1 MGAAASA
8 ATYDSIEEALPNAP
22 YQSEEDAKN
31 EGYSRADI
39 ETWYEQNVLGHK
51 AGIVQVSVGSS
62 GNRIGASF
70 WEAICQEH
78 GVDAAGAGA
87 GPASYFNETSDGRFV
102 PRSVLVHADKSG
114 CDATVAAPLG
124 KLFRP
129 DNHVY
134 GEATGGNWA
143 KGFYTSGAE
152 IVDACLD
159 VVRREAEQCDRLAA
173 FQVCHAL
180 GGGTG
185 GGLGP
190 LLLTKIAEEY
200 PDRVLASFAVLPGS
214 ALSESPTQ
222 PYNAVAAL
230 LATSDA
236 RPASKL
242 LAAALF
248 ARGPPSAADVE
259 AELAARADAY
269 VPTRAKLF
277 DGWAPPPCAS
287 SISGAVSSTAI
298 ANSTAVRQPL
308 NRVREQ
314 MTALFR
320 KKAFVH
326 NYTGEGMDEME
337 FCEAESNAAQ
347 AAAPPSPA
355 SLELVQRALDASS
368 QEQKDAVPL
377 LGKAIEAWKK
387 EKLADDELAGLYSPR
402 RTSEGDAQRPRP
414 TSRPRPTTASATRS
428 ARATPPRTARSR
440 STRRRGRRR
449 GGARRPK
456 SKPVSNNPDDV
467 PLLQEL
473 SRKDAELHLA
483 LSARLYAKDDDRRG
497 RTALWQTGCLRLKTY
512 VDDARTRVVA
522 DDAEDLGN
530 DQRTKAKK
538 NRALADAARSLAAVS
553 NFLWYEFEAD
563 GAGQAGEDYSP
574 RGDAK
579 VKRRRV
585 GSTAY
590 DATYGKLAKVD
601 AALSC
606 DAFTSEARLAANRP
620 EWPPELRGDAQKFA
634 SLAPKA
640 VDVELPSA
648 APMTLPP
655 KPNPLVKAVRGALK

>member
-8 ATYDSIEEALPNAP
+8 ATYDSIEEALPSAP

-51 AGIVQVSVGSS
+51 AGIVQISVGSS

-70 WEAICQEH
+70 WEAICAEH

-114 CDATVAAPLG
+114 CDATVAGPLG

-222 PYNAVAAL
+222 PYNAVLALHQLIELNNAQGAHAILFDADALAKTAGPEAAAARAMADATAPFRFPSALNWAPRAFYHALCPWTYGRRLHFLLAGAAPPGVSPAAALDHLYCETPERRDPANAVAAPPAYVAADDAFRRQILAAGLPVAQYDGDVKAATARVAAL
-230 LATSDA
+230 LAKSDA

-277 DGWAPPPCAS
+277 DGWAPPPRAAA
-287 SISGAVSSTAI
+287 IGGAASSTAI

-308 NRVREQ
+308 SRVCEQ

-337 FCEAESNAAQ
+337 FCEAESNVND
-347 AAAPPSPA
+347 
-355 SLELVQRALDASS
+355 LVQEYR
-368 QEQKDAVPL
+368 QYE
-377 LGKAIEAWKK
+377 
-387 EKLADDELAGLYSPR
+387 
-402 RTSEGDAQRPRP
+402 
-414 TSRPRPTTASATRS
+414 
-428 ARATPPRTARSR
+428 
-440 STRRRGRRR
+440 
-449 GGARRPK
+449 
-456 SKPVSNNPDDV
+456 
-467 PLLQEL
+467 
-473 SRKDAELHLA
+473 DAE
-483 LSARLYAKDDDRRG
+483 
-497 RTALWQTGCLRLKTY
+497 
-512 VDDARTRVVA
+512 
-522 DDAEDLGN
+522 
-530 DQRTKAKK
+530 
-538 NRALADAARSLAAVS
+538 AV
-553 NFLWYEFEAD
+553 LD
-563 GAGQAGEDYSP
+563 
-574 RGDAK
+574 
-579 VKRRRV
+579 
-585 GSTAY
+585 
-590 DATYGKLAKVD
+590 
-601 AALSC
+601 
-606 DAFTSEARLAANRP
+606 
-620 EWPPELRGDAQKFA
+620 PPE
-634 SLAPKA
+634 
-640 VDVELPSA
+640 EEE
-648 APMTLPP
+648 
-655 KPNPLVKAVRGALK
+655 